1 MKEISG
7 ITMKSLN
14 NGAHFLYVKRILERA
29 ENDKSV
35 NTKAAKYV
43 TALKTALD
51 KEDEYLKLSQKSLL
65 TDKITEADSNRDAL
79 YSSYRK
85 AVKSFLDF
93 PVADMAEAAKVL
105 NQHLID
111 YAIDPRAQLDK
122 ETGLLLNLLTDLEG
136 KYKTQVEK
144 LGLTPL
150 VTSLKEANDQVYSLT
165 EQRTNERMT
174 QNVGALRAARL
185 EVDDAYRLLIKMVNS
200 LIMVEESTDYDDFAD
215 YVNTQITHYKR
226 EAIGTKATSAQ
237 TTTKPSTDGT
247 SGGSSESSGSSDKSD
262 KSDTSDKSEGGGS
275 SSGGDSG
282 SSGDGSL
289 V

>member
-29 ENDKSV
+29 EKDNSV

-51 KEDEYLKLSQKSLL
+51 KEDEYLKLSQKSLI
-65 TDKITEADSNRDAL
+65 TDEITAADSKRDGF
-79 YSSYRK
+79 YSSFRK
-85 AVKSFLDF
+85 AVKSLLDF
-93 PVADMAEAAKVL
+93 PVAETAAAAKVL
-105 NQHLID
+105 NQCLID
-111 YAIDPRAQLDK
+111 YSISPSMQLDK

-174 QNVGALRAARL
+174 QNVGALRTARQ
-185 EVDDAYRLLIKMVNS
+185 ETDEAYRLLIKKVNA
-200 LIMVEESTDYDDFAD
+200 LIWAEESTDYDDFAD

-247 SGGSSESSGSSDKSD
+247 SGDSSDSSGSSDKSD
-262 KSDTSDKSEGGGS
+262 KSDTSEGGGS
-275 SSGGDSG
+275 SSGDSS